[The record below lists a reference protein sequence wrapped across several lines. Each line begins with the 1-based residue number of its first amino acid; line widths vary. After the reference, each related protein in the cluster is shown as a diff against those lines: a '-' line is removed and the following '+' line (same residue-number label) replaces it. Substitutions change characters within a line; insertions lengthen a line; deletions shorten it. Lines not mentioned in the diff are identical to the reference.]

1 MRAFTIMV
9 YRQIKRFIRA
19 RSRVAGM
26 IINPLVWLIFFGVG
40 WSGVFKDIQIFG
52 GVDYLTYLAPGI
64 FAMTIFNQSFLSG
77 VSVIWDKEFGFLK
90 EVLVAPAS
98 RKESIAGRIV
108 GDSIVATI
116 QGFVIL
122 LLTFLLTKLKISG
135 IIPALV
141 MGFLFAMIFTSFGV
155 IIATNMESMEGFHM
169 ITGVLMLPL
178 IFLSGALY
186 PIDAMPKWMKALV
199 YINPMT
205 YAVDGARHYLVGKA
219 ANFPLVLDF
228 CVLVLLAVVF
238 LGIAMI
244 SFERATIELSV

>member
-1 MRAFTIMV
+1 MNMRAFAIMV
-9 YRQIKRFIRA
+9 YRQIKRFTRA
-19 RSRVAGM
+19 RSRVAGT

-40 WSGVFKDIQIFG
+40 WSGVFRDTRIFG

-122 LLTFLLTKLKISG
+122 LLTFFLTKLRVSG
-135 IIPALV
+135 IIPALIV
-141 MGFLFAMIFTSFGV
+141 GFLLAIAFTSFGV
-155 IIATNMESMEGFHM
+155 VIATNMESMEGFHM

-178 IFLSGALY
+178 IFLSGAIY
-186 PIDAMPKWMKALV
+186 PIDAMPKWMKVLAYV
-199 YINPMT
+199 NPLT
-205 YAVDGARHYLVGKA
+205 YAVDGARYYLVGGA
-219 ANFPLVLDF
+219 ANFPLFLDL
-228 CVLVLLAVVF
+228 CVLTLLAAVF
-238 LGIAMI
+238 LGIDMI
-244 SFERATIELSV
+244 AFERTTIE

>member
-1 MRAFTIMV
+1 MRAFAIMV
-9 YRQIKRFIRA
+9 YRQIKRFTRA
-19 RSRVAGM
+19 RSRVAGT

-40 WSGVFKDIQIFG
+40 WSGVFRDTRIFG

-122 LLTFLLTKLKISG
+122 LLTFLLTKLRVSG
-135 IIPALV
+135 IIPALIV
-141 MGFLFAMIFTSFGV
+141 GFLLAIAFTSFGV
-155 IIATNMESMEGFHM
+155 VIATNMESMEGFHM

-178 IFLSGALY
+178 IFLSGAIY
-186 PIDAMPKWMKALV
+186 PIDAMPKWMKVLAYV
-199 YINPMT
+199 NPLT
-205 YAVDGARHYLVGKA
+205 YAVDGARYYLVGGA
-219 ANFPLVLDF
+219 ANFPLFLDL
-228 CVLVLLAVVF
+228 CVLTLLAAVF

-244 SFERATIELSV
+244 AFERTTIE